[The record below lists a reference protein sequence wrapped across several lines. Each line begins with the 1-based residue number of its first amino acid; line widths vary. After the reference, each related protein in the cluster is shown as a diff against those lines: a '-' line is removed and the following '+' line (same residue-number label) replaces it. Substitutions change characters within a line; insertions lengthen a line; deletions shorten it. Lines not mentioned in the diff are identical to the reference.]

1 VRVVQPRVGVVRGVG
16 RMSREVWYLAM
27 DMVVSNS
34 VFPEDRILYWAIHR
48 HVMEGHLLHMEFVL
62 GFYSAEEAA

>member
-1 VRVVQPRVGVVRGVG
+1 
-16 RMSREVWYLAM
+16 MSREVWYLAM